1 MGRHAAISGLLG
13 WWSYGVLMDTYDFD
27 EYRTESITNIT
38 LSNIANDF
46 GYTLLIAGIGD
57 IYCCSVPFRMQIKV
71 R

>member
-1 MGRHAAISGLLG
+1 
-13 WWSYGVLMDTYDFD
+13 MDTYDFD